1 MMTNLVLMPI
11 LIPFFGAIFL
21 MLLPR
26 KVILQRVLAVIT
38 SAVLIGANIFLVY
51 YVYQHGI
58 LVVTLGNWPAPFGIS
73 IVGDMLAIL
82 LVTTTSLVLLGT
94 LIYSFYSIGK
104 PRERFLYYP
113 AVLFMIVGVN
123 GSFLTGDIFNL
134 FVFFEVMLMASYVLL
149 VLGGTKVQLKAT
161 VKYLLINVIGSA
173 FLVMAIALLYSMIGT
188 LNMADISQ
196 KISEINGGN
205 TGMITVVAVLF
216 LFVFGLKAGI
226 FPLYFWLPGSY
237 FAPPIPVLALFGALL
252 TKVGVYAIIRV
263 YTLFFYN
270 ETSFALPLLSTL
282 ALITIV
288 LGVIGAISYNDM
300 KTIMIYN
307 ILIAVGVILFSVS
320 LMTREA
326 MTGAIFY
333 LIHDMLIKGTLF
345 LVIGTIIAITGFSS
359 IKKFSGLMSVKP
371 SLGWTFFIGALGLA
385 GIPPLS
391 GFIGKLL
398 IVEGAFA
405 VQNYVGGVIVLLSSL
420 FVLLSMIK
428 IFSKG
433 FWGEKKGTFKLDIP
447 YRKMMVPVL
456 MLLAISVAYGI
467 FSEGMY
473 PLIEKAVD
481 PLVDPS
487 IYIQAVLGE

>member
-26 KVILQRVLAVIT
+26 KVILQRVLAIIT

-82 LVTTTSLVLLGT
+82 LVTTTSLVLLAT

-196 KISEINGGN
+196 KISEIHGGN

-405 VQNYVGGVIVLLSSL
+405 VQNYVGGVVVLLSSL